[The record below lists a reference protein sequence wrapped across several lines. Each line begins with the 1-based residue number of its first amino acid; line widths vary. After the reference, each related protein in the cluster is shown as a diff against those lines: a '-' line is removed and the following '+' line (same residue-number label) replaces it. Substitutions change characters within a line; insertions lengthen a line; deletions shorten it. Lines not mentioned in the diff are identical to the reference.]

1 MSILKMILLVSYIN
15 SYEQFQKMSTIYE
28 DA

>member
-15 SYEQFQKMSTIYE
+15 SYEQLQKMSTIYE